1 MGQKYSYRSKKR
13 KVFNS
18 IKFYDSIKHYLM
30 RAISILRKHKWC
42 VLTKSA
48 NNSTVINKK
57 RKQAIIY
64 LHKYRVNETIDKDLS
79 YEAK

>member
-1 MGQKYSYRSKKR
+1 MGQKYSYQREMQKE
-13 KVFNS
+13 
-18 IKFYDSIKHYLM
+18 KFLIVQNFMTASEKHYLM

-64 LHKYRVNETIDKDLS
+64 LHK
-79 YEAK
+79 